1 MAVKYVKKYIN
12 KKSTDIAQI
21 HWGPGQKVDAVAK
34 YLLLGNLMEVVRQTG
49 IPEVTLRKWK
59 AEDWWKE
66 TEVELRKQSNQELE
80 GKLGSLID
88 KSINVTMDSLE
99 KGDLVYNQKTGK
111 FVRVP
116 LKARISHQITK
127 DMIDRKFLLEKIAN
141 KEQFSEEAINDRLT
155 SLKNEFLK
163 FVHSKEVKGETINEK
178 DQGTVIEAEVVVQN
192 QGHGPA

>member
-12 KKSTDIAQI
+12 KKPSDISQI
-21 HWGPGQKVDAVAK
+21 HWSPAQKVDAVAK
-34 YLLLGNLMEVVRQTG
+34 YLLLGNLMEVVRQSG

-116 LKARISHQITK
+116 LKARVSHQITK

-141 KEQFSEEAINDRLT
+141 KEQYSEEAITDRLLL
-155 SLKNEFLK
+155 LKQEFLK
-163 FVHSKEVKGETINEK
+163 FVNSKEIKNEESIRE
-178 DQGTVIEAEVVVQN
+178 DQTALEVIDVQVPQN
-192 QGHGPA
+192 G